1 MEQKEPLLAAELHHP
16 NDTSALM
23 CALQILTSLFHP
35 PTPLPLALGFLST
48 PHRLHVFQTVK

>member
-23 CALQILTSLFHP
+23 CALQILTSL
-35 PTPLPLALGFLST
+35 ALGFLST